1 MDAIGAKLSGAR
13 EAKGVSIEQAA
24 RDTHIAKRFIEAL
37 EREDFDLFPGEVYL
51 LGFIRSYS
59 GYLGLDSEDIISLYH
74 NIRLQEQPA
83 PIDELLDRRPSREGM
98 VKFVIIGVA
107 ALLIVGA
114 VILLSASGIVSIRR
128 ATSEEPA
135 ENPIMEA
142 LVLNEQ
148 FVERRFVEGSIVAVP
163 LDGEQA
169 LLEFVS
175 IGERVAVG
183 SDAGIVQLD
192 VGEERMLDITGE
204 GSGDVSLVI
213 RQIYGEEMPP
223 AVVARVDR
231 IVVGQPVSAVPPPAE
246 LTEADRTELALGRT
260 AEPRREREPVVVAQF
275 AAPQEYF
282 IEADFRGF
290 TMFRWEIDELPRE
303 ERYLQNGDRVRAGVR
318 DTARIWTSNA
328 GNVRMRVAGNPIEL
342 GRQGEVVAVMLR
354 WNAAVDG
361 GFQLELLPLY

>member
-83 PIDELLDRRPSREGM
+83 PIDELLDKRPSRDGL
-98 VKFVIIGVA
+98 KFVVIGIA

-114 VILLSASGIVSIRR
+114 VVLLSASGVVSARR
-128 ATSEEPA
+128 AAAEEEPVDTQA
-135 ENPIMEA
+135 IEA

-148 FVERRFVEGSIVAVP
+148 FIERRFVEGSRVVVP

-169 LLEFVS
+169 LFEFVS

-231 IVVGQPVSAVPPPAE
+231 IIVGQLVSTIQPPAE
-246 LTEADRTELALGRT
+246 LTEADRTELALGLT
-260 AEPRREREPVVVAQF
+260 SEPSREREPVVVAQF

-282 IEADFRGF
+282 IEVDVRGL
-290 TMFRWEIDELPRE
+290 TMFRWEIDDLPRE
-303 ERYLQNGDRVRAGVR
+303 ERYLRNGDRVRAGVQ

-328 GNVRMRVAGNPIEL
+328 GNLRMRVAGNPIEL

-361 GFQLELLPLY
+361 GSQLELLPLY

>member
-59 GYLGLDSEDIISLYH
+59 GYLGLNSEDIISLYH

-83 PIDELLDRRPSREGM
+83 PIDELLDRRPRREGM
-98 VKFVIIGVA
+98 KFVIIGIA

-114 VILLSASGIVSIRR
+114 IVLLSASGIVSLRR
-128 ATSEEPA
+128 AATEEPV
-135 ENPIMEA
+135 ENPTMEA

-148 FVERRFVEGSIVAVP
+148 FVERRFVEGSRVAVP
-163 LDGEQA
+163 LDGEQV

-231 IVVGQPVSAVPPPAE
+231 IVVAQQPVSNVQPLAE
-246 LTEADRTELALGRT
+246 LTEAERTELALGRT
-260 AEPRREREPVVVAQF
+260 AEPSREREPVVVAQF
-275 AAPQEYF
+275 DAPQEYF
-282 IEADFRGF
+282 IEADFRGL
-290 TMFRWEIDELPRE
+290 TMFRWEIDDLPQE
-303 ERYLQNGDRVRAGVR
+303 ERYLQNGDRVRTGVQ

-342 GRQGEVVAVMLR
+342 GRQGEIVAVMLR
-354 WNAAVDG
+354 WNAAADG